1 MRCELTLCQASIQ
14 SLEVVL
20 LDVSRL
26 AEYHP
31 KGLSAPPAAAVL
43 ADVQK
48 PGISSH
54 EMDLD
59 DDARAPKR
67 MCLPVEP
74 SNQGL
79 RHLLTERLSVLLNC
93 DNYGGLADLR
103 TALM

>member
-1 MRCELTLCQASIQ
+1 M
-14 SLEVVL
+14 L
-20 LDVSRL
+20 LDDSRL
-26 AEYHP
+26 AEFHP
-31 KGLSAPPAAAVL
+31 KGLPAPPAAAVL
-43 ADVQK
+43 ADAQK

-74 SNQGL
+74 SDQGL
-79 RHLLTERLSVLLNC
+79 RHLLTEKLSALLNC

-103 TALM
+103 TALV